1 VEEMSR
7 IPAGW
12 KDFTPF
18 GLGFRGITGIPHVR
32 SG

>member
-1 VEEMSR
+1 MSG

-12 KDFTPF
+12 EDFTSF